1 MNYNKVLSCAF
12 EWSPFL
18 LKLLYGLKIVRCSF
32 SKHLFY
38 ALFQCLLWNFSFI
51 VDQLH
56 VHTELKMPIQGPQWT
71 EFLSCEVC
79 YKLFSEKANRPISL
93 GCGHTVCKMCLSRLQ
108 QSKCPFDQSPITC
121 DIDKLPV
128 NYALLQLVGAA
139 IPDKLIDKDDSVGDL
154 FDARKAEYYESA
166 RKCIEELAVYLKPLS
181 EGK

>member
-1 MNYNKVLSCAF
+1 M
-12 EWSPFL
+12 
-18 LKLLYGLKIVRCSF
+18 
-32 SKHLFY
+32 
-38 ALFQCLLWNFSFI
+38 
-51 VDQLH
+51 
-56 VHTELKMPIQGPQWT
+56 HTELKMPIQGPQWT

-139 IPDKLIDKDDSVGDL
+139 IPDKLIDKDDSIGDL

-181 EGK
+181 EGKWVDVFLIKTFNFNIILLHDLNLLIHLYHSFGFLAIWLVLILPMPPMGKKTTR